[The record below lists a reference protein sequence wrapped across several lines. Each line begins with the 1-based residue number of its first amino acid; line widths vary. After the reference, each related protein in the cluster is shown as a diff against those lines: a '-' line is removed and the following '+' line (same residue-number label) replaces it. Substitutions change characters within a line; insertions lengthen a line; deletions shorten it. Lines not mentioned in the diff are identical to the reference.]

1 MFGLRANFGAYGG
14 QHALGFSAIGVLD
27 QNVFGNGEKLALSG
41 GFGIGTSDRNIGGR
55 IGAQLTW

>member
-27 QNVFGNGEKLALSG
+27 QNVIGNGEKLALSG

-55 IGAQLTW
+55 ISAQLTW